1 MADTRTARRSFA
13 VLEITLPLLITGLL
27 VLVIGGFAWGA
38 YSQVR
43 DVTLDAAAQHL
54 ERATTQLAASLKAGV
69 AQRTVEVRRPAD
81 DPAIR
86 TYLTQPGK
94 ALLAA
99 RATLQSV
106 TARDSLSAALELWNT
121 TGGRLLLVG
130 PSVPPLDGP
139 ATQALT
145 LAVADTGAAVGP
157 LRAIGD
163 SLLFP
168 VIAAVG
174 GNGRRAGYVV
184 NWRRVQAS
192 REATRRLTELIGA
205 GAVILVGNVGGD
217 VWTNLSTRVSGPPV
231 AVIGRPG
238 IIEYPRPGRGTI
250 LARAQTIS
258 GTPWVL
264 VTELARDGILTPVRT
279 FAARMAAVGLALI
292 VAGAAGAWVVSRQA
306 RQRLEAHLAER
317 QRAEA
322 GLRESE
328 DRYGQLVESIADY
341 AIMLLD
347 ENGNVAS
354 WNPGAERMK
363 GYRGDEILGKHMAV
377 FYTPEDVT
385 RGWPEELLR
394 RAAAE
399 GRVEDEGW
407 RVRKDGSRF
416 QADVFLNARRDEGGQ
431 LVGFSKITRDV
442 TARRRAE
449 TRFRAVVESA
459 PSGMVMI
466 DGTGT
471 ITLVNREAE
480 RLFGYTREEL
490 LNQPIEHLVPE
501 RFRRGHP
508 VFRTDFFANPQTR
521 AMGAGRELYG
531 LRKDGVEIPV
541 EIGLN
546 PIETDEGVFVLASV
560 VDITARKRAEAR
572 FRAVVES
579 APSGMVMINRA
590 GTIELVNRETERLF
604 GYSREELLGKP
615 IELLVPHRLRERHPG
630 YRTDFLANPQTRA
643 MGAGRDLFGVR
654 KDGAEIPVEIGLNP
668 IETDEGLF
676 VLASVVDIT
685 ARKRAETELRRSND
699 ELERFAY
706 VASHDLQEPLRMVGS
721 YVQLLGKRYKGKLDA
736 DADEFIGY
744 ALDGAL
750 RMQRLI
756 EDLLAFSRVGT
767 RGAAFTPT
775 DVNAVVERALENLK
789 LSIDEAGATVTK
801 NGLPTVSADP
811 GQLEHL
817 FLNLVSNAL
826 KFRGAVPPDIKIA
839 AERRDRDWLFS
850 VQDNGIGIDAQYFER
865 IFIIFQ
871 RLHGKNEY
879 HGTGIGLAIC
889 KKIVER
895 HGGRIWVESQ
905 PGQGA
910 TFSFTLPAVSEA

>member
-1 MADTRTARRSFA
+1 MLERVTPRAIAG
-13 VLEITLPLLITGLL
+13 LEITLPLLITALL
-27 VLVIGGFAWGA
+27 ALVIGGFSWGA
-38 YSQVR
+38 YTQVR
-43 DVTLDAAAQHL
+43 DVTLGAAATHL
-54 ERATTQLAASLKAGV
+54 ERVTTQLAASLKAGGP
-69 AQRTVEVRRPAD
+69 QRIAEVSQLADQPAVRAFLAHAGTSG
-81 DPAIR
+81 PI
-86 TYLTQPGK
+86 PHS
-94 ALLAA
+94 ALEAL
-99 RATLQSV
+99 
-106 TARDSLSAALELWNT
+106 TARDSLNAAVELWNAA
-121 TGGRLLLVG
+121 GERVFAAGRSL
-130 PSVPPLDGP
+130 P
-139 ATQALT
+139 ALETASTRALT
-145 LAVADTGAAVGP
+145 ARVADTAAALGP

-163 SLLFP
+163 TILFP
-168 VIAAVG
+168 VIAAVRID
-174 GNGRRAGYVV
+174 GRRVGFVV
-184 NWRRVQAS
+184 NWRRAQAS
-192 REATRRLTELIGA
+192 REGTRRLTELIGA
-205 GAVILVGNVGGD
+205 DAAILVGNVTGG
-217 VWTNLSTRVSGPPV
+217 VWTDLSTRASAPPMDV
-231 AVIGRPG
+231 TGRPG
-238 IIEYPRPGRGTI
+238 VLAYSRPGRGTV
-250 LARAQTIS
+250 LVRALVIA

-264 VTELARDGILTPVRT
+264 VAELPRDPILAPVRS
-279 FAARMAAVGLALI
+279 FVARMAVVALGLI
-292 VAGAAGAWVVSRQA
+292 VVGAGGAWAISRRA
-306 RQRLEAHLAER
+306 RQRLEGGLAAHR
-317 QRAEA
+317 
-322 GLRESE
+322 S
-328 DRYGQLVESIADY
+328 AD
-341 AIMLLD
+341 
-347 ENGNVAS
+347 
-354 WNPGAERMK
+354 
-363 GYRGDEILGKHMAV
+363 
-377 FYTPEDVT
+377 
-385 RGWPEELLR
+385 
-394 RAAAE
+394 
-399 GRVEDEGW
+399 
-407 RVRKDGSRF
+407 
-416 QADVFLNARRDEGGQ
+416 
-431 LVGFSKITRDV
+431 
-442 TARRRAE
+442 

-466 DGTGT
+466 DRAGT
-471 ITLVNREAE
+471 ITLVNRETE
-480 RLFGYTREEL
+480 RLFGYAREEIL
-490 LNQPIEHLVPE
+490 GQPIERLVPE

-508 VFRTDFFANPQTR
+508 AFRTKFFADPQTR

-531 LRKDGVEIPV
+531 LRKDGAEIPV

-546 PIETDEGVFVLASV
+546 PIETDEGVFVLASVVDITARKRAEARFRAAVESAPSGMVLIDGDGKIVLVNREVERLFGFSREELLGQGIELLVPERLRGGHPAHRRDYFADPRARAMGVGRELYGVRKDGTEIPVEIGLNPIDTDEGVFVLASV

-615 IELLVPHRLRERHPG
+615 IELLVPHRLRQRHPE
-630 YRTDFLANPQTRA
+630 YRTDFFAHPQTRA

-685 ARKRAETELRRSND
+685 ARKRAETELRRSNE

-767 RGAAFTPT
+767 RGQALVPT
-775 DVNAVVERALENLK
+775 DANAVLDRALGSLK
-789 LSIDEAGATVTK
+789 LAIDEAGATVTRD
-801 NGLPTVSADP
+801 GLPTVSADA

-817 FLNLVSNAL
+817 FLNLLSNAL
-826 KFRGAVPPDIKIA
+826 KFRASAPPEIRVA
-839 AERRDRDWLFS
+839 AERRDRDWVFS
-850 VQDNGIGIDAQYFER
+850 VHDNGIGIDPQYFER

-871 RLHGKNEY
+871 RLHGKNDY
-879 HGTGIGLAIC
+879 PGTGIGLAIC